1 MKTFKLSFSA
11 NGIWICLL
19 LTLFSCYEITAQ
31 VSAYAFSTSTGA
43 SLNAM
48 TSSSVLVASNSDDVS
63 SSATNIGFTFNFNC
77 TNYTQFSA
85 SSNGLMGL
93 GSSAVNSSYI
103 NGIASSTTYPIIIP
117 MWDDMHTG
125 SNGKVHYVLTGSS
138 PNRILTVEWLFR
150 NLGESGN
157 YTKQVQVNLYET
169 SNIIEIIYGTGPGTN
184 PVSASIG
191 IASSTT
197 DFQSITTSANTVS
210 TASAND
216 ANTTFPASGRKY
228 TFTPGSMAFVSSTVV
243 QSSSAATT
251 RCDLDQDVV
260 CLQIVTSGGCLSP
273 LSLTSLQLGAGGS
286 TSGTLADVST
296 IHVYYTGTTNTF
308 NTTNE
313 FVSGGTIPGGGT
325 NTLLGSQT
333 LSTGTN
339 YFWIAYD
346 VNPAATITNVID
358 ASVTQ
363 FTVAAVN
370 RIPTAT
376 NPAGTR
382 AIGACSLY
390 PITVALGLKHWVKS
404 DAGVTGSPVSAWAD
418 QSAGAVTGNMAQATA
433 SLQPLFV
440 SNAVNFQ
447 PYLRFDGS
455 NDILVSAN
463 TFTGNSLFNANTNT
477 ILMVKNLKSGSV
489 DYKWENS
496 PTGASRFGFELN
508 GSTQRFDFVNDV
520 GGKNV
525 SSATSMTN
533 KDVIV
538 GVTTDAT
545 NNNIRINGNTDG
557 VNSHGGLSFSPGASL
572 KPLNLGANDLGNPL
586 YCQVDLAEVMTFNVK
601 LGSSELRRVESYLA
615 IKYGITLQNNK
626 GASASVTYMAG
637 DGAQIWANQTGY
649 HNNVIGIGRDNAAA
663 NSGLNKVRSKS
674 VLSLNSSL
682 DILTI
687 ANGTNMGGTA
697 FGSDKS
703 FFITGNN
710 AQALNAS
717 AASNAD
723 LPATIQSRLTRV
735 WKGQETGTVGTIS
748 LKFDLATVTG
758 TASVAGNN
766 NLADIRLLV
775 DADGVFAA
783 GATIVTTPST
793 NYTNA
798 TSDTIVFQFDF
809 TGATGFYYTLG
820 SVNIGT
826 APLPISLIK
835 FTAECQP
842 DGIHLNWATATELNN
857 HYFELQRSEDGMSYS
872 TIATIQGHG
881 TSLNQNNYFYKDVL
895 ETDKINYYRLKQVDY
910 DNQFTYYNFVESVE
924 NNCQE
929 KNNVIG
935 IYPNPASGNSIQ
947 LKYKVQQD
955 EEITIK
961 FYDVLGRTWSNQTI
975 QLQKEN
981 YESQLDISNLAKGL
995 YFIKIESTQLKE
1007 NTLKFIKE

>member
-1 MKTFKLSFSA
+1 MVK
-11 NGIWICLL
+11 IYLL
-19 LTLFSCYEITAQ
+19 LLFTLTSKVIFAQCTGGSSGGAITPAPTTAYQTMNVPAGDFYYTFVVSSCLNTYDFSLCAADGG
-31 VSAYAFSTSTGA
+31 SASYDSQISILDNTG
-43 SLNAM
+43 
-48 TSSSVLVASNSDDVS
+48 VAVAGGYSDD
-63 SSATNIGFTFNFNC
+63 FC
-77 TNYTQFSA
+77 
-85 SSNGLMGL
+85 GLQSHVTWTPTLAG
-93 GSSAVNSSYI
+93 
-103 NGIASSTTYPIIIP
+103 TYR
-117 MWDDMHTG
+117 
-125 SNGKVHYVLTGSS
+125 VH
-138 PNRILTVEWLFR
+138 I
-150 NLGESGN
+150 
-157 YTKQVQVNLYET
+157 NLY
-169 SNIIEIIYGTGPGTN
+169 NCAATGVAATLAYKMS
-184 PVSASIG
+184 VV
-191 IASSTT
+191 
-197 DFQSITTSANTVS
+197 AN
-210 TASAND
+210 
-216 ANTTFPASGRKY
+216 
-228 TFTPGSMAFVSSTVV
+228 MAFVSSTVV

-251 RCDLDQDVV
+251 KCDFDQDVV
-260 CLQIVTSGGCLSP
+260 CLQVVTSGACSP
-273 LSLTSLQLGAGGS
+273 IAFTSLQLGAGGS
-286 TSGTLADVST
+286 SSGTLADVST
-296 IHVYYTGTTNTF
+296 IHVYYTGTTNAF
-308 NTTNE
+308 STTNE
-313 FVSGGTIPGGGT
+313 FVIGGTIPIGGT

-346 VNPAATITNVID
+346 VNSAATIANVID

-433 SLQPLFV
+433 ANQPLFV

-455 NDILVSAN
+455 NDILVSGN
-463 TFTGNSLFNANTNT
+463 TFTGNSLFNANNNT
-477 ILMVKNLKSGSV
+477 IFLVKNLKSGLV

-508 GSTQRFDFVNDV
+508 GSTQRFDFVNDA

-525 SSATSMTN
+525 SSTANVVN

-538 GVTTDAT
+538 GITTDAT
-545 NNNIRINGNTDG
+545 NNNIRINGNVDG
-557 VNSHGGLSFSPGASL
+557 INSHGGLSFSPGASL
-572 KPLNLGANDLGNPL
+572 KPLNFGGNDLGNPL
-586 YCQVDLAEVMTFNVK
+586 YCQVDFAEIMTFNVK

-626 GASASVTYMAG
+626 GVAASVTYMAG
-637 DGAQIWANQTGY
+637 NGTQIWANQTGF

-663 NSGLNKVRSKS
+663 NSGLNKLRSKS
-674 VLSLNSSL
+674 VVSLNASA

-687 ANGTNMGGTA
+687 ANGNNMGGTA

-758 TASVAGNN
+758 TAGVAGNN

-775 DADGVFAA
+775 DVDGVFAA
-783 GATIVTTPST
+783 GATIVTTPGT

-820 SVNIGT
+820 SVNKTT
-826 APLPISLIK
+826 APLPISLIN
-835 FTAECQP
+835 FTAECQS
-842 DGIHLNWATATELNN
+842 DGIHLNWSTATELNN
-857 HYFELQRSEDGMSYS
+857 HYFELQRSEDGMSYN

-881 TSLNQNNYFYKDVL
+881 TSLTQNNYFYKDGVQSN
-895 ETDKINYYRLKQVDY
+895 EINYYRLKQVDY
-910 DNQFTYYNFVESVE
+910 DNQFTYYNFIKSVE

-929 KNNVIG
+929 KNDEID
-935 IYPNPASGNSIQ
+935 IFPNPANDQ
-947 LKYKVQQD
+947 LYIKSNND
-955 EEITIK
+955 SNFDIEILNDCGQLVSSYVINEK
-961 FYDVLGRTWSNQTI
+961 NQNVAFINT
-975 QLQKEN
+975 
-981 YESQLDISNLAKGL
+981 SNLANGIYAFRIVTKSKV
-995 YFIKIESTQLKE
+995 IVKKI
-1007 NTLKFIKE
+1007 IIHH